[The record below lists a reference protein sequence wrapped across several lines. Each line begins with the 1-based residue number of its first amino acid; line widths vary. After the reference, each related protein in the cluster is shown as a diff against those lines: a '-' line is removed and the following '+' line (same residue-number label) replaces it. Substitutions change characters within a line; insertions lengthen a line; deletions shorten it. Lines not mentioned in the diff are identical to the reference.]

1 MERSDKTVPFIR
13 NLAQHHAPAALSPGK
28 NQPPSPLNRRLGEPQ
43 NRLDVVGRANHART
57 GNWTPYFPARSL
69 ISMSTTLLRL
79 PYTGCYLENT
89 TYLTLPAKKTYI
101 KVKLMSQW
109 TPWTHMRQSRKKT
122 VGVLTS
128 AIDGVSTEDMC
139 SPQSGTKNTDPPSF
153 IPGPTFKRSSVVPMY
168 VCNSVPTAKICT
180 VTPSKTLTSDRSRH
194 LAKDD
199 SNGVMAITDINL
211 VISPQ
216 EVVNIKAD
224 G

>member
-28 NQPPSPLNRRLGEPQ
+28 NRPPSPLNRRLGEPQ
-43 NRLDVVGRANHART
+43 NRLDVVGRANLAPT

-69 ISMSTTLLRL
+69 ISISTTLLRL

-89 TYLTLPAKKTYI
+89 TYLTLPAKRTYI

-109 TPWTHMRQSRKKT
+109 TPWTHVRQSRKRT
-122 VGVLTS
+122 VGVL
-128 AIDGVSTEDMC
+128 IPRWMEWV
-139 SPQSGTKNTDPPSF
+139 TKTCAVQKHRTAFLHSWTNIQTKQC
-153 IPGPTFKRSSVVPMY
+153 GANVYT
-168 VCNSVPTAKICT
+168 VPTAKICT

-199 SNGVMAITDINL
+199 SHGVMAMTDINL